1 MPADVRSR
9 LAGRVEV
16 IELPAELDG
25 RGYLAKSFL
34 ATLDVRGVVLWIDSD
49 IIVTSRL
56 DDVIEHAR
64 AGRFCAFRDDFPA
77 AHERHFPEWEGLF
90 GLTAS
95 PRVQTYVSA
104 GFFAFSADR
113 WPSLIPRWAEAA
125 ERATRSRMWADDH
138 ATNPLWAGDQD
149 ALNALLMSELPA
161 DALIALPSV
170 GMAHTRT
177 FADARVIDERAL
189 WVEHQGASARV
200 VHYSWGPKPWM
211 AADWR
216 RIGRTVYVRLLRRL
230 LFAEDVPVRL
240 PHDAVPL
247 WLRPRPGRRGGAAG
261 DSRGDQGAPRG
272 RQRRAPASRTG
283 QASAARVAR
292 PRRRPAQHALTGARR
307 SAGPAHRDLSG
318 ARRRRAGSTRC
329 SALCRSRH
337 RASRRSRTAARR
349 GRSTCGRASGFRG
362 PAAGASG
369 PRRRRTPTPTA

>member
-1 MPADVRSR
+1 M
-9 LAGRVEV
+9 
-16 IELPAELDG
+16 
-25 RGYLAKSFL
+25 
-34 ATLDVRGVVLWIDSD
+34 LWIDSD

-125 ERATRSRMWADDH
+125 QRATRSRMWADDH

-177 FADARVIDERAL
+177 FADAGAIDERAL
-189 WVEHQGASARV
+189 WVEHQGAPARV
-200 VHYSWGPKPWM
+200 IHYSWGPKPWM

-247 WLRPRPGRRGGAAG
+247 WLQPRPVGAVALRAIPAATRVRHAAG
-261 DSRGDQGAPRG
+261 SVVHRLPGP
-272 RQRRAPASRTG
+272 
-283 QASAARVAR
+283 V
-292 PRRRPAQHALTGARR
+292 RRPLLELRDRVDAL
-307 SAGPAHRDLSG
+307 L
-318 ARRRRAGSTRC
+318 GSR
-329 SALCRSRH
+329 
-337 RASRRSRTAARR
+337 
-349 GRSTCGRASGFRG
+349 
-362 PAAGASG
+362 
-369 PRRRRTPTPTA
+369 